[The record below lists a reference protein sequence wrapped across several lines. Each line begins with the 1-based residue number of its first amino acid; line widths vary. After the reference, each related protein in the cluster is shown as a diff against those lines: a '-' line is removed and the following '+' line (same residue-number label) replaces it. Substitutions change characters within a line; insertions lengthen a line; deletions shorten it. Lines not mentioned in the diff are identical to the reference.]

1 MVPAD
6 SDEQG
11 GTKRQ
16 VDDAY
21 GIALA
26 ALAVSTVVLIASGAS
41 IASPVALFGA
51 VLQLVALT
59 VTMRVSGISRRVLM
73 GGLVVMVIVFSVG
86 VASALVGGR
95 TGSALS
101 VVIWLAFV
109 VIAIMGI
116 LRRLAGYRRVTLPL
130 VLGLLCIYLLVGH
143 AFALFYAV
151 ANALAP
157 PALSQ
162 AHPGIAGDLY
172 FSFITLTTVGY
183 GDVAPVQPVVRAA
196 AVLEAILGQ
205 LYLVSVVSLAIGR
218 LGVGR
223 SERTAEDEDE

>member
-151 ANALAP
+151 
-157 PALSQ
+157 
-162 AHPGIAGDLY
+162 
-172 FSFITLTTVGY
+172 
-183 GDVAPVQPVVRAA
+183 
-196 AVLEAILGQ
+196 VLEAILGQ